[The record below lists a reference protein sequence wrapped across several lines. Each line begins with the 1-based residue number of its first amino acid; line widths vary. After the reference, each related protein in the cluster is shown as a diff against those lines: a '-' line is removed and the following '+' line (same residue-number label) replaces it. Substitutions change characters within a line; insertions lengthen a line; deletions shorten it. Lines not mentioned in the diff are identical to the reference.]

1 MSLEQELAGL
11 KPRSETVL
19 TIGVFDGVHL
29 GHRRLLSVLNN
40 KAKSN
45 GLISGVITFRQHP
58 LSLLKPKSNPP
69 FLTNLPQKIKLIKDE
84 GIDFIVTLP
93 FTFELAQTGAR
104 QFIAVLKK
112 HLRMSSL
119 VLGQDFTLGR
129 RQEGNA
135 HSIAE
140 FSSSI
145 HFELTVVPH
154 LKMGKEIISSTAI
167 RKALV
172 DGDIKKANK
181 MLGRYFSLN
190 GKIVSGTGRG
200 ADIGFPTAN
209 MDIEPQRGIPADGVY
224 ATRVYIDNQSY
235 YSVTNIG
242 SCPTFGNNERT
253 VEIHIIDFQGDLYRR
268 ELKID
273 IIDKLRNEICFAGT
287 EALQNQI
294 SADIKQA
301 LSILTDK

>member
-11 KPRSETVL
+11 KPKSETVL

-29 GHRRLLSVLNN
+29 GHRRLLSVLKN
-40 KAKSN
+40 KAESK

-58 LSLLKPKSNPP
+58 LSLLKPDSNPP

-93 FTFELAQTGAR
+93 FTLELAQTGAR

-112 HLRMSSL
+112 PLRMNSL

-129 RQEGNA
+129 GQEGNT

-154 LKMGKEIISSTAI
+154 LKIDKEIVSSTAI
-167 RKALV
+167 RRALA

-190 GKIVSGTGRG
+190 GKIVTGTNRG

-209 MDIEPQRGIPADGVY
+209 MDIESQRAIPADGVY
-224 ATRVYIDNQSY
+224 ATRVCIDNRNY

-242 SCPTFGNNERT
+242 SCPTFENNERT
-253 VEIHIIDFQGDLYRR
+253 IETHVIDFQGDLYRR

-273 IIDKLRNEICFAGT
+273 IIDKLRNEICFDGT

-301 LSILTDK
+301 LSILADK